1 MSDNVKELIPV
12 ILSGGAGSRLWPVSR
27 QTLPKPFMRVGASPL
42 LQQAFERGMAC
53 GADRALLVTNEAH
66 LFLSRGLLNDMPCAP
81 RTTLLLEPEGRN
93 TAAAIGLAALSL
105 RESHGD
111 DTVMLVLPADHLIAA
126 VDAFADCAQRAA
138 QEAQCGRLV
147 VFGIR
152 PTSPETGFGYIETN
166 QGDSKT
172 QPVLRFVEKPDLLTA
187 QSYLATGRFLWNS
200 GMFCFTAGTLLAALA
215 RHCPPVYEAIT
226 TAWARAAKESGLVRF
241 DREWFAAIPSISID
255 HAVME
260 RADNVSVVPA
270 TFDWSDVGSWPA
282 VAAASEQD
290 VAGNTYAGDD
300 SVHRVLIDT
309 RDTHIHI
316 ESHLHKV
323 VATVGVENLVVID
336 TPDAL
341 LIAAK
346 DRSQAV
352 KHVFDSLRDVSHE
365 ATQVPP
371 VVPRPWGN
379 YATLKEEDGYKVK
392 RLVVHPGEGLSLQYH
407 EHRSEH
413 WVVVAGRGRIQ
424 INDSTHDCRAGDYRH
439 IPAGAHHR
447 LINDGLEDLVLIEVQ
462 CGPYLGEDDIVRL
475 QDRYGRTG

>member
-1 MSDNVKELIPV
+1 MRASGICPV

-27 QTLPKPFMRVGASPL
+27 QTLPKPFMRVGDRPL
-42 LQQAFERGMAC
+42 LQQALERGMAC
-53 GADRALLVTNEAH
+53 GADRALLVTNESL
-66 LFLSRGLLNDMPCAP
+66 LFLSRGLLDDMPRAP
-81 RTTLLLEPEGRN
+81 ATTLLLEPEGRN
-93 TAAAIGLAALSL
+93 TAPAIGLAALTL
-105 RESHGD
+105 RETDGD
-111 DTVMLVLPADHLIAA
+111 DAVMLVLPADHLISAL
-126 VDAFADCAQRAA
+126 DAFADCAERAA
-138 QEAQCGRLV
+138 DEARRGRLV

-152 PTSPETGFGYIETN
+152 PTGPETGFGYIETG
-166 QGDSKT
+166 QGGGET
-172 QPVLRFVEKPDLLTA
+172 QPVLRFVEKPDLQAA

-200 GMFCFTAGTLLAALA
+200 GMFCFTAGTLLAALE
-215 RHCPPVYEAIT
+215 RHCPPVHEAMSA
-226 TAWARAAKESGLVRF
+226 AWASAARDSSLVRF
-241 DREWFAAIPSISID
+241 DRERFAAIPSISID

-260 RADNVSVVPA
+260 RADNVSVVRA
-270 TFDWSDVGSWPA
+270 TFDWSDVGNWPA

-290 VAGNTYAGDD
+290 AAGNTYAGDA

-309 RDTHIHI
+309 RDTHIHV

-323 VATVGVENLVVID
+323 VATVGVEDLVVID

-352 KHVFDSLRDVSHE
+352 KTVFDSLRDIAHE
-365 ATQVPP
+365 ATQLPP

-379 YATLKEEDGYKVK
+379 YATLKEEDSYKVK

-407 EHRSEH
+407 EHRAEH
-413 WVVVAGRGRIQ
+413 WVVVSGHGRIQ
-424 INDSTHDCRAGDYRH
+424 IDDATFDCRAGDYRH

-447 LINDGLEDLVLIEVQ
+447 LINDGLGDLVLIEVQ

>member
-1 MSDNVKELIPV
+1 MKTSGIHPV
-12 ILSGGAGSRLWPVSR
+12 ILSGGSGSRLWPVSR
-27 QTLPKPFMRVGASPL
+27 QTLPKPFMRVGESPL

-53 GADRALLVTNEAH
+53 GAERALLVTNESH
-66 LFLSRGLLNDMPCAP
+66 LFLSRGLLDDMPQAP
-81 RTTLLLEPEGRN
+81 QTTMLLEPEGRN
-93 TAAAIGLAALSL
+93 TAAAIGLAALAL
-105 RESHGD
+105 REYQGGD
-111 DTVMLVLPADHLIAA
+111 PVMLVLPADHLIAA
-126 VDAFADCAQRAA
+126 VDAFADCAKRAA
-138 QEAQCGRLV
+138 EEARLGRLV

-152 PTSPETGFGYIETN
+152 PTSPETGFGYIET
-166 QGDSKT
+166 GDASADT
-172 QPVLRFVEKPDLLTA
+172 QAALRFVEKPDLQTA
-187 QSYLATGRFLWNS
+187 QDYLATGRFLWNS

-215 RHCPPVYEAIT
+215 RHCPPVHLAIT
-226 TAWARAAKESGLVRF
+226 AAWSAANRESGLVRF
-241 DREWFAAIPSISID
+241 DRDQFASIPSISID

-260 RADNVSVVPA
+260 RADNVSVIRA

-282 VAAASEQD
+282 VAAASESD
-290 VAGNTYAGDD
+290 DAGNTYAGDE

-309 RDTHIHI
+309 RDTHVHI

-352 KHVFDSLRDVSHE
+352 KTVFDSLRDVLHE

-424 INDSTHDCRAGDYRH
+424 IDDATYDCRAGDYRH

>member
-1 MSDNVKELIPV
+1 MPDNHKTLIPV
-12 ILSGGAGSRLWPVSR
+12 ILSGGSGSRLWPVSR
-27 QTLPKPFMRVGASPL
+27 QTLPKPFMQVGTSPL
-42 LQQAFERGMAC
+42 LQQALERGMAC
-53 GADRALLVTNEAH
+53 DADRALLVTNEAH
-66 LFLSRGLLNDMPCAP
+66 LFLSRGLLDDMPRAP
-81 RTTLLLEPEGRN
+81 QTTMLLEPEGRN
-93 TAAAIGLAALSL
+93 TAAAIGLAALAL

-126 VDAFADCAQRAA
+126 VDAFADCAARAA
-138 QEAQCGRLV
+138 EEAQRGRLV

-152 PTSPETGFGYIETN
+152 PTSPETGFGYIETS
-166 QGDSKT
+166 QGGGDT
-172 QPVLRFVEKPDLLTA
+172 QPVLRFVEKPDLQTA
-187 QSYLATGRFLWNS
+187 QDYLATGRFLWNS

-215 RHCPPVYEAIT
+215 QHCPPVHEAMT
-226 TAWARAAKESGLVRF
+226 AAWASAAKEANLVRF
-241 DREWFAAIPSISID
+241 DRERFAAIPSISID

-260 RADNVSVVPA
+260 RANNVSVVPA

-290 VAGNTYAGDD
+290 AAGNTYAGDET
-300 SVHRVLIDT
+300 VHRVLVDT

-365 ATQVPP
+365 ATQLPP

-379 YATLKEEDGYKVK
+379 YATLKEEEGYKVK

-407 EHRSEH
+407 QHRSEH

-424 INDSTHDCRAGDYRH
+424 IDDASHDCRAGDYRH
-439 IPAGAHHR
+439 IPAGARHR

>member
-1 MSDNVKELIPV
+1 MSDIDKKLVPV

-42 LQQAFERGMAC
+42 LQQALERGMAC
-53 GADRALLVTNEAH
+53 GAERALLVTNESH
-66 LFLSRGLLNDMPCAP
+66 LFLSRGLLDDMPRAP

-93 TAAAIGLAALSL
+93 TAAAIGLAALAL
-105 RESHGD
+105 CESDGD
-111 DTVMLVLPADHLIAA
+111 DAVMLVLPADHLIAA
-126 VDAFADCAQRAA
+126 ADAFADCAQRAA
-138 QEAQCGRLV
+138 AEAQRGRLV

-152 PTSPETGFGYIETN
+152 PTSPETGFGYIETSSATA
-166 QGDSKT
+166 DT
-172 QPVLRFVEKPDLLTA
+172 QAALRFVEKPDLLTA
-187 QSYLATGRFLWNS
+187 QDYLATGRFLWNS

-215 RHCPPVYEAIT
+215 RHCLPVHMAVT
-226 TAWARAAKESGLVRF
+226 AAWAAATRESGLVRF
-241 DREWFAAIPSISID
+241 DREQFASIPSISID

-260 RADNVSVVPA
+260 RADNVSVVRA

-282 VAAASEQD
+282 VAAASESD
-290 VAGNTYAGDD
+290 AAGNTYAGDD
-300 SVHRVLIDT
+300 SVHRVMVDT
-309 RDTHIHI
+309 RDTHVHI

-323 VATVGVENLVVID
+323 VATVGVENLVIID

-352 KHVFDSLRDVSHE
+352 KHVFDSLRDVAHG
-365 ATQVPP
+365 ATQLPP

-407 EHRSEH
+407 EHRAEH

-424 INDSTHDCRAGDYRH
+424 IDDATHDCHAGEYRH